1 MDSEG
6 KPISINKEIVKKY
19 KDFLE
24 FERSLK
30 PKTVGSYLNNL
41 ALISDKIDV
50 LAVKHRTEVVGAI
63 KQIKKERGWG
73 QKATTTWRCSHDLCY
88 FYKWA
93 TMDGIIPFNP
103 YPFNMFRKPQA
114 NSVEFITSLQ
124 FSRIMENDM
133 HFTHQDKLLLW
144 VFWDTAL
151 RREELQKLDREDF
164 NLKKGIIFLPE
175 EKSKGSY
182 GQRHVAMSETTK
194 NLLIEQFKLL
204 DKAGVDTHV
213 FCGDNYKRI
222 NADQIYKRII
232 RAGKVIP
239 GQYIKLS
246 PRIMRHSLAVR
257 LLEAGASDLEIQMT
271 LGHANKEMTRRY
283 AHSVESF
290 AKGIRDKYL
299 DAI

>member
-1 MDSEG
+1 ME
-6 KPISINKEIVKKY
+6 KSITEKY
-19 KDFLE
+19 KDFLG

-30 PKTVGSYLNNL
+30 KKTISSYLNNL
-41 ALISDKIDV
+41 KLISEKIDV
-50 LAVKHRTEVVGAI
+50 LAVKHRSEIVGAI
-63 KQIKKERGWG
+63 KEIRTERGWG
-73 QKATTTWRCSHDLCY
+73 EKATTTWRCSHDICY

-93 TMDGIIPFNP
+93 TMEGVIPFNP
-103 YPFNMFRKPQA
+103 YPFNNFRKPQA
-114 NSVEFITSLQ
+114 SGVRFITELQ
-124 FSRIMENDM
+124 FRRIMANDM

-151 RREELQKLDREDF
+151 RREELQKLDRNDF
-164 NLKKGIIFLPE
+164 NLEKGIIFLPE

-204 DKAGVDTHV
+204 DKAQIGPHV
-213 FCGDNYKRI
+213 FCGDNYRRI
-222 NADQIYKRII
+222 NADQIYKRIV

-239 GQYIKLS
+239 GQYIDLG

-290 AKGIRDKYL
+290 AKGIREKYL
-299 DAI
+299 EVG